1 MKRREIITLLGS
13 AAAWP
18 LVARAQQA
26 MPVIGFLGF
35 GSLENFGPFLTAF
48 RKGLNE
54 AGFVEGQNVAVEYRW
69 AEGQYDRMEKLA
81 ADLVGE
87 RADALFVGPDAFFNT
102 RRVQLANLAAHHS
115 IPTAFAVREYVE
127 TGGLMSYG
135 TSVADM
141 YRQVS
146 VYTGK
151 ILKGAK
157 PDDLPVLQSTKLELV
172 INAQTARMLC
182 LAVPPSLL
190 SLADEVIE

>member
-172 INAQTARMLC
+172 INAQTARMLR